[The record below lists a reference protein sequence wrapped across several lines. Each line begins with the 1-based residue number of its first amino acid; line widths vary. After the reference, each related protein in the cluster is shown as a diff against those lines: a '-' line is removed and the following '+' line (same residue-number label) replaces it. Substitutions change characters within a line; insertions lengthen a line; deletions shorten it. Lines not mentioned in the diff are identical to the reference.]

1 MSTSA
6 ADVAIAAAGGAASP
20 AAAAAG
26 RKRAARLRLALRS
39 PTFVVG
45 AVIVGFWVLCA
56 LFGAAV
62 VPKDPFFT
70 DPLNKNLAPSAEHWF
85 GTDRLGR
92 DVFARTIV
100 GARDL
105 LLIAPAATLLGTVL
119 GTVLGLVT
127 GTTRR
132 WYGTVLE
139 RATDAGLALP
149 FLLVALTII
158 AARGSSNLTVILA
171 IGFAFTP
178 IIARTVRA
186 AVLVEREKDYVHAA
200 RLRGERAPYIM
211 FAEILPNILGP
222 IFVEF
227 TVRLGYAIFAAST
240 LSFLGAG
247 VQPPSPDWGL
257 AVYENRSF
265 LDPFWWPVVFP
276 SIAIA
281 SLVIGINLVADA
293 LTEGDA

>member
-1 MSTSA
+1 MSAPVEHVA
-6 ADVAIAAAGGAASP
+6 APVAVEP
-20 AAAAAG
+20 AAPPS
-26 RKRAARLRLALRS
+26 RVRARRLRLAFRS
-39 PTFVVG
+39 PTFVIG
-45 AVIVGFWVLCA
+45 AVIVGFWVLSA
-56 LFGAAV
+56 IFGSSL

-70 DPLNKNLAPSAEHWF
+70 DPLNKNLAPSAENWF

-105 LLIAPAATLLGTVL
+105 LLIAPAATILGTVG
-119 GTVLGLVT
+119 GTVLGLVI
-127 GTTRR
+127 GYTRK
-132 WYGTVLE
+132 WYGAVLE

-158 AARGSSNLTVILA
+158 AARGSSNLTVIIA
-171 IGFAFTP
+171 IGIAFTP

-200 RLRGERAPYIM
+200 QLRGERAPYVM

-257 AVYENRSF
+257 AVFENRSF

-276 SIAIA
+276 SVAIA
-281 SLVIGINLVADA
+281 SLVIGINLIADA